1 MSSGDRPLNRR
12 TRSLSVSPFE
22 VLVGQA
28 KGFQSVINSQRKLVR
43 NMVRQGLVTNSAED
57 VLVNFEQRLTLTR
70 MRQEM
75 AKMEQASV
83 LTAHSQSDGIVV

>member
-1 MSSGDRPLNRR
+1 MNRR